1 MDRIATGVGWYL
13 VFLFSLVAHEAA
25 HALTAWRL
33 GDKTAYEGG
42 QVTLNPYP
50 HVRREPIGML
60 VAPIVS
66 YLVGG
71 WMIGWASA
79 PYDPQW
85 ATAHP
90 RRAALMSLA
99 GPATNLALALAA
111 AIAIRIGMGFGV
123 FDSPQ
128 SLRFDHVVESIRP
141 GVLDALAFLL
151 SVGFSLNLLLFLFN
165 LIPLP
170 PLDGSGLYHLFT
182 GEAGQRVNRFLRSP
196 YFSFVGMVAAW
207 KLLDVLY
214 PGCHAFAI
222 RLLYPGVIYR

>member
-1 MDRIATGVGWYL
+1 MSGIAAGIGWYI

-25 HALTAWRL
+25 HAFAAWRL

-42 QVTLNPYP
+42 QLTLNPYP
-50 HVRREPIGML
+50 HVRREPVGMV
-60 VAPIVS
+60 VAPLVS

-79 PYDPQW
+79 PYDPAW
-85 ATAHP
+85 AAAHP
-90 RRAALMSLA
+90 RRAVLMSFA
-99 GPATNLALALAA
+99 GPALNLALALMA
-111 AIAIRIGMGFGV
+111 AILIRIGMGLGV

-128 SLRFDHVVESIRP
+128 TLRFDHVVESLRP

-182 GEAGQRVNRFLRSP
+182 GEAGQRVSRFLRSP
-196 YFSFVGMVAAW
+196 YLSFIGMLAAW
-207 KLLDVLY
+207 KMVDLLF
-214 PGCHAFAI
+214 PGYHAFAI
-222 RLLYPGVIYR
+222 KLLYPGLIYR